1 MVAKQHN
8 LWHSLLKSFSSKSS
22 SLSGKNKTMSLKN
35 DNIQTEIK
43 LQAYLGDIA
52 GLVPDHQNKAYQMIF
67 FVCHCIEKSC
77 LKDSKKS

>member
-1 MVAKQHN
+1 
-8 LWHSLLKSFSSKSS
+8 
-22 SLSGKNKTMSLKN
+22 MSLKN